1 MRVAVPE
8 IKRMDAIP
16 VFGDYDEDGN
26 WVKYEY
32 PQYNLIVEAVGTGGM
47 VHAVQSRI
55 SFDSFT
61 KGEVRHQFWLML
73 ERVLENRMKDMGVWD
88 AES

>member
-1 MRVAVPE
+1 MDVLD
-8 IKRMDAIP
+8 IKRIDAIP
-16 VFGDYDEDGN
+16 IYGEFDEDGI
-26 WVKYEY
+26 WQVYEN
-32 PQYNLIVEAVGTGGM
+32 PQYSLIAEAVGTDGQ

-61 KGEVRHQFWLML
+61 NGEIRHQFWLML
-73 ERVLENRMKDMGVWD
+73 EQVLENRMKDMGVWD